1 MATLNKSEVIAEI
14 KERLT
19 ASEGVLL
26 VDYRGLTVKDIS
38 ELRSNLREVGGAMTV
53 YKNTLTELA
62 LRELAMPTM
71 EEHLEGPTA
80 FVFIEGDP
88 VAPAKALT
96 KFAEG
101 HAQLE
106 LKAGLLGNTVL
117 DKESVIALSKL
128 PSREELLAKLLGTLQ
143 NPTRGFV
150 TVCAGPARGLV
161 TALDAIAKQ
170 KDAA

>member
-1 MATLNKSEVIAEI
+1 MATHNKKEVIAEI

-26 VDYRGLTVKDIS
+26 VDYRGLTVKEIS
-38 ELRSNLREVGGAMTV
+38 ELRSSLREAGGSMTV

-96 KFAEG
+96 KFAESNP
-101 HAQLE
+101 ALE
-106 LKAGLLGNTVL
+106 LKAALLGNSVL

-128 PSREELLAKLLGTLQ
+128 PSREELIAKLLGTLQ
-143 NPTRGFV
+143 NPTRGLV
-150 TVCAGPARGLV
+150 TVCSGPARGLA

>member
-1 MATLNKSEVIAEI
+1 MATHNKKEVIAEI

-26 VDYRGLTVKDIS
+26 VDYRGLTVKEIS
-38 ELRSNLREVGGAMTV
+38 ELRSSLREAGGSMTV

-96 KFAEG
+96 KFAESTP
-101 HAQLE
+101 ALE
-106 LKAGLLGNTVL
+106 LKAALLGNSVL

-128 PSREELLAKLLGTLQ
+128 PSREELIANLLGTLQ
-143 NPTRGFV
+143 NPARGLV
-150 TVCAGPARGLV
+150 TVCSGPARGLA